1 MVEPETVIPF
11 GVVVEGG
18 VVVSSGSSEL
28 THEVKKAVPKEPMTA
43 AKPAFSKNFL
53 LDSER
58 LPDFKN

>member
-1 MVEPETVIPF
+1 L
-11 GVVVEGG
+11 GAVVFGG

-28 THEVKKAVPKEPMTA
+28 TQDVKKEVPKELITA
-43 AKPAFSKNFL
+43 AKPTFSKNFL